1 MHQTSE
7 PTSVS
12 SAALPSGALPF
23 PPDDPPS
30 SLIFSGVPAAPE
42 PAFSGDLAL
51 PIRLSR
57 RPMMAD
63 QSVARR
69 GRRGCGCEARPSA
82 SARELGTASR
92 AERRRGTT
100 RSSRVSSSKAT
111 RGSHET
117 VGEAQRACGRDAVR
131 VTLDGRRRRSRCTAS
146 DSRWS
151 TREQHARNVRL
162 LPRAHEIAAGEC
174 RSPRGHEQSRGRT
187 RVQECRLE
195 SMDTGG

>member
-100 RSSRVSSSKAT
+100 WSSRVSSSRAT
-111 RGSHET
+111 RESRET
-117 VGEAQRACGRDAVR
+117 VGEAQRACGRDAVL
-131 VTLDGRRRRSRCTAS
+131 VTTRRSTAPEPLHSKRFALLHDREARTRCPRAAAC
-146 DSRWS
+146 R
-151 TREQHARNVRL
+151 RE
-162 LPRAHEIAAGEC
+162 LPRANVWQAT
-174 RSPRGHEQSRGRT
+174 SSREVAHVYR
-187 RVQECRLE
+187 RVV
-195 SMDTGG
+195 